1 MSRTTEQTI
10 NMDKLIGKKITELRL
25 SNGVSRQILAEAIN
39 VTHQQIQKYEHAQNR
54 ICASRLALIANFFKV
69 DIKEFFEISEIEN
82 CEDKITNLRLS
93 LEISR
98 NLASINNQRFKET
111 VNQLLRVYKQDQQ
124 N

>member
-25 SNGVSRQILAEAIN
+25 NNGVSRQILAEAIN

-54 ICASRLALIANFFKV
+54 ISASRLALIANFFKV